1 MMTDIRVVVIGAG
14 VAGLTT
20 ALLLSK
26 NPTYHVT
33 IAAKH
38 MPGDYDIEYASPWA
52 GANYLPVSKK
62 GTPGAEWDRNT
73 WIELERLARLHP
85 EAGVHFQKAAIYN
98 RSKDVQGATGEWLA
112 ELVNPDPWY
121 KDIMPDFKHFEE
133 HELPPGFQEG
143 QSFTSVCI
151 NTAIYLPW
159 LVSQCLKNGVILKR
173 HIFKHVAEAAFAH
186 SSGQKADVVLNCT
199 GLSAAKLGGVQDQQM
214 MPARGQT
221 VLVRNE
227 ADVMCSNSGTDDGD
241 DEICYTMQRAAGGG
255 TLLGGSYQKGNWDS
269 QIDPNLANRI
279 MKRAVELCPAL
290 TGGKGVE
297 HLSVIRHGV
306 GLRPLRLGGPR
317 IEKQRIDGVWII
329 HNYGHAGHGY
339 QSSYGCSQAAI
350 KLLEEALS
358 VRPRL

>member
-1 MMTDIRVVVIGAG
+1 
-14 VAGLTT
+14 
-20 ALLLSK
+20 
-26 NPTYHVT
+26 
-33 IAAKH
+33 

-52 GANYLPVSKK
+52 GATYLPSVLLRGPQYAEVNANPEYRRKELLLQNGIVVLGQSLNGWLDSTPKLESTSK
-62 GTPGAEWDRNT
+62 
-73 WIELERLARLHP
+73 
-85 EAGVHFQKAAIYN
+85 
-98 RSKDVQGATGEWLA
+98 
-112 ELVNPDPWY
+112 VNPDS
-121 KDIMPDFKHFEE
+121 IGRFKHIEKR
-133 HELPPGFQEG
+133 ELPPGFEGG

-159 LVSQCLKNGVILKR
+159 LVSQCLKNGVIVKR
-173 HIFKHVAEAAFAH
+173 HIFKHVAEAANVHFSGRKAH
-186 SSGQKADVVLNCT
+186 VVLNCT
-199 GLSAAKLGGVQDQQM
+199 GLSAAKLGGVQDQGM

-241 DEICYTMQRAAGGG
+241 DEVCYTMQRAAGGG

-297 HLSVIRHGV
+297 YLSVIRHGV

-317 IEKQRIDGVWII
+317 IEKESINGVWII
-329 HNYGHAGHGY
+329 HNYGHAGYGY

-358 VRPRL
+358 IRPRL